1 MDSFTDD
8 IIEEV
13 FLQTVESIENI
24 TKRFIIF
31 ITGQYLPHL
40 DLIAD
45 ISKYIGCSSP
55 KKLILELKNI
65 SNMVKLNN
73 YMMLI
78 IIIKK
83 ILAKEKPL
91 IINNYI
97 KKINL
102 DVDINFVTILKL
114 SPLFAAYYVDS
125 FPIANCLISRFKET
139 IVIKSHCYINEFTI
153 KDDLILS
160 SIVCKKNDLLI
171 QLLCD
176 HVDIKQYFD
185 SMRINLSDPHILY
198 PVIEIFKYMKDF
210 VTIDLCYHSLN
221 SFIED
226 NIEIQEQIYDNIVKS
241 KFYQDLLSIVNYT
254 MSVDTFAQ
262 KYQTNKLWFTK
273 DPPLIFTVMEYPLI
287 HLIALDSALN
297 IQQKLKLIS
306 ECVDMDVS
314 LLYSKAQKDIEYNKS
329 SGNKLIYSDGFNILE
344 YLIIKAPDP
353 SDVTNRVESLIL
365 FEHIISLIN
374 TKNEHIDGVLPIN
387 IYNKEIKYVVISIIR
402 VVNIDSSEYIR
413 ILLKY
418 GSTLVECCIVQLL
431 LYVKIDYG
439 GDTATS
445 ATPEVATAEDA
456 MATATSKVATATAT
470 SKDAT
475 ATIATPED
483 TNLKNCI
490 DFLSSICLDCGAS
503 NPIMY
508 MCNKCKR
515 FCYCSK
521 KCQRKNLQYHKAICK

>member
-24 TKRFIIF
+24 TKRFIVF
-31 ITGQYLPHL
+31 IMGQKLPHL

-198 PVIEIFKYMKDF
+198 HVIEIFKYMKDF

-254 MSVDTFAQ
+254 MAVDTFAQ

-329 SGNKLIYSDGFNILE
+329 SGDKLIYSDGFNILE

-374 TKNEHIDGVLPIN
+374 IKIEHIDGVLPIN
-387 IYNKEIKYVVISIIR
+387 NKEIKDVVISIINSIIHF
-402 VVNIDSSEYIR
+402 VNIDKSEYIR

-418 GSTLVECCIVQLL
+418 GSTLIECCIVQLL
-431 LYVKIDYG
+431 RHVKIDYD
-439 GDTATS
+439 GDTA
-445 ATPEVATAEDA
+445 PEV
-456 MATATSKVATATAT
+456 
-470 SKDAT
+470 AT
-475 ATIATPED
+475 ATIATATIDTATIATSED